1 MERIFKKLYKDA
13 KLFLVCCCCR
23 CYCFCLLKG
32 KKNGVLYVKYWKR
45 NWNGL
50 NGIWA
55 GQNDRNKSND
65 FNFEEI
71 WLRKKR
77 VKGPIFRL
85 FEFLNWVGITK
96 LTSLPSTLRY
106 IWAFMYAWVCWCW
119 SCTLLSSLFEINACL
134 DLSRYNHTRDS
145 SSLSNWMVLIL
156 QILARNLLLGILA
169 RPLWPSN

>member
-1 MERIFKKLYKDA
+1 MQSCSWFVVVVDVIAFA
-13 KLFLVCCCCR
+13 FW
-23 CYCFCLLKG
+23 KG
-32 KKNGVLYVKYWKR
+32 KKMEFYMSNIE
-45 NWNGL
+45 
-50 NGIWA
+50 NGIETGWTGFGPA
-55 GQNDRNKSND
+55 KMIEIKAMI

-156 QILARNLLLGILA
+156 QRLARNLLLGILA